1 MRITL
6 LGFMAAGKS
15 TLGPVL
21 AGRAGLDF
29 VDLDG
34 TIAAARGRSVAEIFA
49 TDGEAVFRRLE
60 AEALAALADREDLVL
75 ALGGGAVE
83 VEQNHAHIQ
92 ATHGVYLRWSWPV
105 LTRRLFGPGADGRPL
120 VEEGEAALR
129 RRFKAREPLY
139 IALARQVLAMEEAG
153 PGPGA
158 QRRVLL
164 RLADRILAAA
174 GWRRRS

>member
-15 TLGPVL
+15 TLGPIL
-21 AGRAGLDF
+21 AGRAGLEF
-29 VDLDG
+29 VDLDEAV
-34 TIAAARGRSVAEIFA
+34 AATRGRSVAELFA
-49 TDGEAVFRRLE
+49 RDGEAVFRRLE
-60 AEALAALADREDLVL
+60 AEALAALAAREDLVL

-83 VEQNHAHIQ
+83 VEQNHAYIRSS
-92 ATHGVYLRWSWPV
+92 HGVYLRWPWPV
-105 LTRRLFGPGADGRPL
+105 LSRRLVGPGGDGRPL

-139 IALARQVLAMEEAG
+139 IALSRQVLAMEEAG

-174 GWRRRS
+174 GWRRGT